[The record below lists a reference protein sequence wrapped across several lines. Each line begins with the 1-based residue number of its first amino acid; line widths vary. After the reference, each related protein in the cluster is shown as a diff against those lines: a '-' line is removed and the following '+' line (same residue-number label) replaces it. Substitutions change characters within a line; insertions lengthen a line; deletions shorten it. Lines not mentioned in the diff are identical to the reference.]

1 MRLEAERTSERE
13 ATPELIRKLVHD
25 ASARGEFMILMDD
38 NDDERYVQIA
48 CDYDDVGGRDDG
60 CFDLEYRSGSTSRL
74 LHCKRRVTAEEV
86 ERLFLAEFVGDTSWR
101 DDFSWDDLEWPASS
115 KGFRVEKVV
124 KPLIGVGLLAALLWQ
139 VVKIIRQGVSNVGEL
154 LPLVILGILAFAF
167 LGPFWRS
174 LVHCLRHKNSTVKE
188 FEPIPLEGIRLTR
201 KWPENIV
208 NEFIVTIVWNGFAW
222 SAFIF
227 GALPK
232 IREEGVSFEVL
243 GFAVFPLI
251 GSVLFILFARM
262 IRDHLR
268 PHYEICLVGNRPGAN
283 GSATLAYRLVGSPD
297 TVKEAW
303 FELITRSREGL
314 FVSPGYTYGSTTW
327 WTLRNP
333 ADISSGTRTHRMPA
347 VDPNFQGE
355 IDYTLQV
362 LVKFQDG
369 RFYFSYYPIPT

>member
-1 MRLEAERTSERE
+1 MRLETERTSERE

-174 LVHCLRHKNSTVKE
+174 LVHCLRRKNSTVKE

-208 NEFIVTIVWNGFAW
+208 NEFIVTIVWNG
-222 SAFIF
+222 IY
-227 GALPK
+227 L
-232 IREEGVSFEVL
+232 R
-243 GFAVFPLI
+243 
-251 GSVLFILFARM
+251 GS
-262 IRDHLR
+262 
-268 PHYEICLVGNRPGAN
+268 
-283 GSATLAYRLVGSPD
+283 S
-297 TVKEAW
+297 
-303 FELITRSREGL
+303 
-314 FVSPGYTYGSTTW
+314 
-327 WTLRNP
+327 
-333 ADISSGTRTHRMPA
+333 
-347 VDPNFQGE
+347 
-355 IDYTLQV
+355 
-362 LVKFQDG
+362 
-369 RFYFSYYPIPT
+369 